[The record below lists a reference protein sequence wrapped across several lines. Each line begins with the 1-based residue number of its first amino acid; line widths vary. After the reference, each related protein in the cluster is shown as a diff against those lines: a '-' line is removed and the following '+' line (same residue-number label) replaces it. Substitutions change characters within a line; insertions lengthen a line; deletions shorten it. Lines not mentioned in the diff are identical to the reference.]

1 MFVVLILLFVRSVV
15 YTANGKAS
23 VGVPEVMPSMLLD
36 NKYKE
41 PVGNL
46 PKRPLNEPEIL
57 KNGQEKFC
65 SSQAKGTEENLGRVK
80 QAAKA
85 TNRRLDRDW

>member
-1 MFVVLILLFVRSVV
+1 MFIVLILLFVRSVV
-15 YTANGKAS
+15 YTANGKES
-23 VGVPEVMPSMLLD
+23 VGVPVLMPSMLLN

-57 KNGQEKFC
+57 KMDKKK
-65 SSQAKGTEENLGRVK
+65 SVVVKRKEERKILV
-80 QAAKA
+80 A
-85 TNRRLDRDW
+85 